1 MFIRYK
7 HKLNSLLNLERT
19 IKMSNRMEVDVIS

>member
-7 HKLNSLLNLERT
+7 HKLNFFLNLEIT
-19 IKMSNRMEVDVIS
+19 IKMSNRMELDVIS